1 MMEEVKKELSSFE
14 RFMDNIISIKK
25 IIEDQNIEALE
36 ALKAIKDQNIEAL
49 EALKAIKAIIENT
62 DIKSIIEDSV
72 ILTSEEFE
80 SLYDDSL
87 MLAALK
93 AAGVDNWEC
102 YDCAQD
108 ILEEWAEE
116 EEEEENE

>member
-36 ALKAIKDQNIEAL
+36 ALKAIK
-49 EALKAIKAIIENT
+49 AIIENT

-72 ILTSEEFE
+72 ILASEEFE

-87 MLAALK
+87 MLTALK
-93 AAGVDNWEC
+93 AAGVDNWEF

-116 EEEEENE
+116 EEEEEDE

>member
-1 MMEEVKKELSSFE
+1 MEEVKKELSSFE

-25 IIEDQNIEALE
+25 IIEDQKLQDI
-36 ALKAIKDQNIEAL
+36 

-72 ILTSEEFE
+72 ILTNEEFE

-87 MLAALK
+87 KLAALE
-93 AAGVDNWEC
+93 AAGVDNWEF

-116 EEEEENE
+116 EEDD